1 MIISTNFKH
10 LLKGFENVFQN
21 LCLKVVKK
29 EVPLNVTNIHNIY
42 VCALGGTGNYDRYY
56 ALAEL
61 VNKLTS

>member
-1 MIISTNFKH
+1 MNTIISTNFKH

-42 VCALGGTGNYDRYY
+42 VCALGGTGNYDR
-56 ALAEL
+56 
-61 VNKLTS
+61 